1 MPRLNADT
9 AKQLPETVMQP
20 TYDREVTGVGI
31 VHLGVGAFH
40 RAHQAWYTEKVLN
53 QYGGDWG
60 IVGASLRSQTVYNQ
74 LQPQDCLYTMVERD
88 SKNQKTQLI
97 GAIKDIVVAPEQPGR
112 LLTLLSSGLTKVVTL
127 TITEKGYCY
136 DFSSDDLDWD
146 NPDIIHDL
154 HKFPFQPKTAIAYLV
169 AALRE
174 RRAKQL
180 PLTLISCDNLPANG
194 KVLKRVVTAFAAKID
209 DSLASWIESS
219 VAFPC
224 SMIDR
229 IVPATTDEIIQ
240 DVNGWLG
247 VEDKAVVVTEPFN
260 QWIIERDFK
269 TDMPAWDKVGA
280 LYVDDVTPFEEM
292 KLRLLNGSHSI
303 IAYLGYLA
311 GFDYVHQVI
320 AHPVFE
326 RFIRRYMDEIAGPTL
341 SISEGFDLEVY
352 KEQLIQRFANKSLN
366 HKTSQIAQDG
376 SQKISQ
382 RWLSCLSEN
391 LEQGRD
397 VSLLALAIAGWIRYL
412 QGHRDSNEVYE
423 IIDPLSDKLVGI
435 ARQYTES
442 EDLVKNIVAV
452 EQVFAGV
459 SDQVSDLSRQMS
471 DFHKQLETYGVI
483 EVLNNFHNS
492 AL

>member
-9 AKQLPETVMQP
+9 SKQLAETVIQP
-20 TYDREVTGVGI
+20 TYNREATGAGI

-40 RAHQAWYTEKVLN
+40 RGHQAWYTEKVLN
-53 QYGGDWG
+53 QCGGDWG
-60 IVGASLRSQTVYNQ
+60 IVGASLRSSTVHQQ
-74 LQPQDCLYTMVERD
+74 LQPQDCLYTVLERD
-88 SKNQKTQLI
+88 SENQKVQLV
-97 GAIKDIVVAPEQPGR
+97 GAIKDIIVAPEHPGR
-112 LLTLLSSGLTKVVTL
+112 LLTLLSAESIKVVTL

-154 HKFPFQPKTAIAYLV
+154 FKFPFQPKTAIAYLV

-209 DSLASWIESS
+209 SSLADWIESS

-224 SMIDR
+224 SMVDR
-229 IVPATTDEIIQ
+229 IVPATTDEDIQ
-240 DVNGWLG
+240 DVNKLLG
-247 VEDKAVVVTEPFN
+247 VEDKAVVVTEPFS

-269 TDMPAWDKVGA
+269 TDIPGWDKVGA

-341 SISEGFDLEVY
+341 SIPAGFDLAAY

-382 RWLSCLSEN
+382 RWLSCLREN

-397 VSLLALAIAGWIRYL
+397 ISLLVLAIAGWIRYL
-412 QGHRDSNEVYE
+412 QGHRDNNETYE
-423 IIDPLSDKLVGI
+423 IIDPLSDKLVAI
-435 ARQYTES
+435 ARQHTES
-442 EDLVKNIVAV
+442 LDLVKNILAV
-452 EQVFAGV
+452 EQVFGGLN
-459 SDQVSDLSRQMS
+459 DQVSDLAAQMS
-471 DFHKQLETYGVI
+471 DFHKQIEKHGVI
-483 EVLNNFHNS
+483 EVLTHF
-492 AL
+492 A